1 MRSNTRRSRRT
12 ARRSRSTTRQSK
24 TRKIRKGGAK
34 ERIDYH
40 IKMAEQ
46 DLKTLAN
53 DKKQSRKKE
62 KKHKSG
68 KRVLGFLW
76 RKKEPKLGPKFESL
90 SAKEDFKK
98 LVPEQHI
105 KREDRFE
112 PEIYNKLRGVEYS
125 LSSRS
130 PIASLGAALT
140 PEKLEPYPINE
151 KILGRELRARE
162 RRALKKAAPAPKS
175 PAEDIIS
182 RLTLKSGSE
191 SVRKSGTKSSI
202 KPGSSWS
209 GLNMNLFKKK

>member
-1 MRSNTRRSRRT
+1 MRSKTRRSK
-12 ARRSRSTTRQSK
+12 STTRRSK

-40 IKMAEQ
+40 IRMAEQ
-46 DLKTLAN
+46 DLKTLAK

-62 KKHKSG
+62 KKHNKSG

-76 RKKEPKLGPKFESL
+76 RKKEPKIESL

-98 LVPEQHI
+98 LAPPHI
-105 KREDRFE
+105 RREERFE
-112 PEIYNKLRGVEYS
+112 PEVYNILRGVEYS

-162 RRALKKAAPAPKS
+162 RRALKKAAPAP
-175 PAEDIIS
+175 AEAPNEDVIS